1 MWIAPAW
8 NAPPGVRAAFTLR
21 VGGASRGEFA
31 SLNLG
36 AHVGD
41 VVADLLENR
50 RCLRKALPLP
60 AEPVWLEQVH
70 GTRVCDLDAAQAV
83 RVADAAVTT
92 RAHRVC
98 AILVADCLPVLLAS
112 AGGEVV
118 GAAHAGW
125 RGLAAGVLESTVAA
139 MELKGVARE
148 TLRAWLGPCIG
159 PRHFEV
165 GEEVR
170 TAFVEST
177 EGAADAFAANERGR
191 WQADL
196 VKLATSRLHALGL
209 RDVVADGSC
218 TYAEAT
224 KYFSYRR
231 DGRCGRMAAL
241 IWKDAG

>member
-21 VGGASRGEFA
+21 DA
-31 SLNLG
+31 
-36 AHVGD
+36 GD
-41 VVADLLENR
+41 VVADPLGFR
-50 RCLRKALPLP
+50 RRLRKELPLP

-70 GTRVCDLDAAQAV
+70 GTRVCDLDSEGDV
-83 RVADAAVTT
+83 RVADAAVSH
-92 RAHRVC
+92 RANAVC
-98 AILVADCLPVLLAS
+98 AILVADCLPVLFAS
-112 AGGEVV
+112 SDGRVV

-139 MELKGVARE
+139 MELKGAARE
-148 TLRAWLGPCIG
+148 SLRAWLGPCIG
-159 PRHFEV
+159 PAHFEV

-170 TAFVEST
+170 AAFGE
-177 EGAADAFAANERGR
+177 AASEAFTPNARGR

-196 VKLATSRLHALGL
+196 VKLSTWRLKALGL
-209 RDVVADGSC
+209 REIAADGSC
-218 TYAEAT
+218 TYADST